1 MTSEGLTARAARVG
15 RCERGGG
22 LRWLLVGLIL
32 AAPLLALA
40 TSCRTTQSD
49 PQRPG
54 FRVRPG
60 VAFEILSDA
69 PGLPVLDLRQ
79 PEEFEGDLGH
89 LRRARNVPL
98 EELPD
103 RLPELAWLQERTF
116 LIYCRAEDAC
126 SEEAVRFFLAQGF
139 KDVVLLE
146 GGIEAWLN
154 DGFGTVVGLDGQ
166 KAETRMPAE
175 SGLPVPTGKSIG
187 DPRHLPEPP

>member
-1 MTSEGLTARAARVG
+1 MTSEGLAAMTATAERSARG
-15 RCERGGG
+15 RG

-32 AAPLLALA
+32 AAPLFALA

-69 PGLPVLDLRQ
+69 PSLAVLDLRR
-79 PEEFEGDLGH
+79 PDEYEGELGH

-103 RLPELAWLQERTF
+103 RLPELAWLQDRTF
-116 LIYCRAEDAC
+116 LIYCRAGDEC
-126 SEEAVRFFLAQGF
+126 SEVAVRFFLAQGF
-139 KDVVLLE
+139 NDVVLLE

-154 DGFGTVVGLDGQ
+154 DGFDTVGLEGR
-166 KAETRMPAE
+166 KAETNVPAE
-175 SGLPVPTGKSIG
+175 SGLTVPVGKSIG